1 MKNIAFGLF
10 SLAALAIVISC
21 KMLSSDNN
29 SANNTPTGS
38 GPSPTATS
46 PIPDVSGKITPKH
59 AYRIS
64 GMIDEASQEGNVCDT
79 SVKFE
84 VPGTLKF
91 EFTPTTP
98 TSGKY
103 TYSGPFNATGSGP
116 YEIRDDGTMLVDG
129 TGCIMGKCAT
139 YSHTWKAR
147 PIDPNTCV
155 PGK

>member
-1 MKNIAFGLF
+1 MKNIGFGVFACVLLAT
-10 SLAALAIVISC
+10 SLGC
-21 KMLSSDNN
+21 KQLSPASN
-29 SANNTPTGS
+29 SANNDRPGA

-46 PIPDVSGKITPKH
+46 PLPDVSGTTTGH

-64 GMIDEASQEGNVCDT
+64 GTIDEASQEGNVCDT

-91 EFTPTTP
+91 EFTPESP
-98 TSGKY
+98 TKGKY

-116 YEIRDDGTMLVDG
+116 YEIHDDGTMMVDG

-139 YSHTWKAR
+139 YSHTWKAK
-147 PIDPNTCV
+147 PIDARTCV